1 MIFGIFVYRWIFITF
16 IFVTGFAFF
25 FFFGVSKI
33 DFYFQNYAFVREY
46 FFFFLHIFTYV
57 FPNENDRS
65 LKERE
70 KVG

>member
-1 MIFGIFVYRWIFITF
+1 MDFYNFYFCYRFCI
-16 IFVTGFAFF
+16 FF
-25 FFFGVSKI
+25 FFFGVSRI